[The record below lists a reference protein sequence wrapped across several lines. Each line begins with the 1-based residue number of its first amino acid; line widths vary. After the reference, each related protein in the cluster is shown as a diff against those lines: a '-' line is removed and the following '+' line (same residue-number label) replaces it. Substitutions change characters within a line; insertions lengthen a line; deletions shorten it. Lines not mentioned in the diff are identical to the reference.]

1 MALSLDL
8 FGENFKVTDL
18 YLTKLALDSGCAYI
32 PPGMNVEP
40 LYIFSVRELERFVE
54 LYKNSHNLKEEYDR

>member
-1 MALSLDL
+1 M
-8 FGENFKVTDL
+8 TDM

-32 PPGMNVEP
+32 PSGMNVEP

>member
-1 MALSLDL
+1 M
-8 FGENFKVTDL
+8 TDL

-32 PPGMNVEP
+32 PAGMNVEP

-54 LYKNSHNLKEEYDR
+54 LYKEKYNLREEYDR

>member
-1 MALSLDL
+1 MT
-8 FGENFKVTDL
+8 NL

-32 PPGMNVEP
+32 PPGMNEEP

-54 LYKNSHNLKEEYDR
+54 LYKSQHNLKEVYDRER